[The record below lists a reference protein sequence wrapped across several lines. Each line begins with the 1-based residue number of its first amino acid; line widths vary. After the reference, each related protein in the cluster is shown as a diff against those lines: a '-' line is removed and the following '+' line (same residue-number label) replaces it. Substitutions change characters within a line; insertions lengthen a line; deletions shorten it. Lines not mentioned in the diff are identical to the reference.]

1 MTKRMDPQTLEFSIV
16 YALDIFPLLFLSRD
30 PFMLYI
36 LVSPTNFAPKKAC
49 CYGISANETPGP
61 LMNNQSEADLY
72 IAAEHFPVINIYTTG
87 HIIQGGRNW
96 FLHKLCIKI
105 LQVKDDKGSDV
116 YVFACVGSAGFGEN

>member
-1 MTKRMDPQTLEFSIV
+1 
-16 YALDIFPLLFLSRD
+16 
-30 PFMLYI
+30 MLYI

-87 HIIQGGRNW
+87 HILQGDLEEGKNGLW
-96 FLHKLCIKI
+96 HNTE
-105 LQVKDDKGSDV
+105 VS
-116 YVFACVGSAGFGEN
+116 N